1 RLIYSNNINTV
12 SLIYLLNAMMF
23 IRLDE

>member
-1 RLIYSNNINTV
+1 IYSNNINTV

>member
-1 RLIYSNNINTV
+1 LIYSNNINTV